1 MGPNRAGSWVTMLRE
16 SSSTVRVRTTLG
28 AVAVLGLSLIVT
40 SVALV
45 VFIRRSLTE
54 DVRVAG
60 RVRAAP
66 IARDL
71 SRGMRPAVFTDTF
84 GDDEYVQ
91 ILDGNGRVIASS
103 ENMAGA
109 PPPATHLQDGG
120 SVEVD
125 VPFDDDPFLAVADG
139 SADGRTV
146 IVGRSLDNVVE
157 SSSALVGILLI
168 GVPLLVLF
176 TGAVAWRLVGKALSP
191 VEAIRSQV
199 ETISMKDLHRRVPAP
214 ETEDEIGR
222 LAATMNQMLG
232 RLEQGRARQR
242 RFVSDASHE
251 LRSPVASIRQ
261 HAEVAIAHPASTS
274 TLDLATLV
282 LSENVRLQTLVED
295 LLLLTRMDE
304 YAADGRR
311 DPVDLD
317 DIVLAHME
325 RIRAGNDRALDTSGI
340 SAGRVLGDRRQ
351 LDRLVANLVDN
362 AARHSERALVVSLV
376 EEGGEVILRVDDD
389 GPGVPP
395 ADRSRIFERFV
406 RLEEARDRDSGGAG
420 LGLAIVAEVARSH
433 GGVASADRSPL
444 GGSRFEVRLPRS
456 A

>member
-1 MGPNRAGSWVTMLRE
+1 MGPSRAGSWLARLRE
-16 SSSTVRVRTTLG
+16 STSTVRVRTTLG
-28 AVAVLGLSLIVT
+28 AVAVLGLSLILA

-45 VFIRRSLTE
+45 VFIRRSLTD
-54 DVRVAG
+54 DVRAAA

-66 IARDL
+66 ISSDL
-71 SRGMRPAVFTDTF
+71 AIGISPTAFTDTF

-91 ILDGNGRVIASS
+91 ILDGNGGVIASS

-109 PPPATHLQDGG
+109 PPPANLLQDGG

-125 VPFDDDPFLAVADG
+125 VPFDDDPFLAVADVSG
-139 SADGRTV
+139 DGRTV
-146 IVGRSLDNVVE
+146 VVGRSLDNVVE

-214 ETEDEIGR
+214 DTADEIGR
-222 LAATMNQMLG
+222 LAATMNQMLA
-232 RLEQGRARQR
+232 RLEQGRTRQR

-261 HAEVAIAHPASTS
+261 HAEVAIAHPTSTS
-274 TLDLATLV
+274 TQDLADVVLV
-282 LSENVRLQTLVED
+282 ENSRLQSLVED

-304 YAADGRR
+304 HDSEDGEG
-311 DPVDLD
+311 PVDLD
-317 DIVLAHME
+317 DLVLAHME
-325 RIRAGNDRALDTSGI
+325 RILAGNGRSIDTSGI
-340 SAGRVLGDRRQ
+340 SAGRVLGDHRR
-351 LDRLVANLVDN
+351 LDRMVANLVDN
-362 AARHSERALVVSLV
+362 AVRHSDKAMAVSLA
-376 EEGGEVILRVDDD
+376 EEGREVILRVDDD

-420 LGLAIVAEVARSH
+420 LGLAIVAEVAKSH
-433 GGVASADRSPL
+433 GGLASVTHSPL
-444 GGSRFEVRLPRS
+444 GGSRFEVRLPR
-456 A
+456 AG